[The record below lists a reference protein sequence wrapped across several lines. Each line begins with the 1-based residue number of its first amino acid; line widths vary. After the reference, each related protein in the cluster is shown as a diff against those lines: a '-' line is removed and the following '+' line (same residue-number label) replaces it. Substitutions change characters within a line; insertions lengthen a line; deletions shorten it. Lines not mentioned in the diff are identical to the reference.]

1 MKNKGILFK
10 KAVDFIAKTMYSID
24 MIKENNT
31 LLNHI
36 KSINKES
43 KQWMKD
49 NPGSWAGEVTE
60 DIKYWNDQGIFTVAD
75 YERDSLITSVYEMH
89 KDAFGVKGRH
99 YNFKEMSNEDLEK
112 ELDTLSKIAKEE
124 ADRERKWEEAAYQT
138 FLKTVANTIRHGA
151 KDKEEAIRWI
161 LEAEELIKEEPD
173 YICYKLG
180 LSYDKAYL
188 FETKQ

>member
-1 MKNKGILFK
+1 LKI
-10 KAVDFIAKTMYSID
+10 AVDFIAKTMYSID
-24 MIKENNT
+24 MIKEKT

-36 KSINKES
+36 KSINEKS

-49 NPGSWAGEVTE
+49 NPGSWSSMLQE
-60 DIKYWNDQGIFTVAD
+60 DIKYWNDQGIFTVND

-89 KDAFGVKGRH
+89 KEAFGVKGRR

-112 ELDTLSKIAKEE
+112 ELDTLCKIAKEE
-124 ADRERKWEEAAYQT
+124 GDREREYEEAAYQT

-151 KDKEEAIRWI
+151 KNKEEAIKWI
-161 LEAEELIKEEPD
+161 LEAEELINEKPD

-180 LSYDKAYL
+180 LSYDKEYL
-188 FETKQ
+188 FQKKH